1 MDAEAMASAEGQS
14 SGQMADRESR
24 LEQLGMGSR
33 ISIFWDGTYYPAT
46 IIGKYGSSPN
56 TYTFLYD
63 DSSRRPLSRG
73 HETFDL
79 SILPFKVLDDA
90 VPEDAC
96 AAISVATYTKMKYS
110 NTRELYKDLPIY
122 VLKQENVLRQCLNI
136 YIESLPGKWVR
147 ITDMVDAICNDLSP
161 AGSYLI
167 CTGQYHVDKETGI
180 RNYGET
186 VRQNLEAT
194 REERR
199 ADYETK
205 VERLK
210 HFFANNP
217 DVYDIQGYEVDEET
231 GRIRFEVCKAVVDLT
246 ANSDDEFA

>member
-1 MDAEAMASAEGQS
+1 MDAAAMASAEGQS

-24 LEQLGMGSR
+24 LEQLGTGSR
-33 ISIFWDGTYYPAT
+33 ISIFWDRTYYPAT

-63 DSSRRPLSRG
+63 DSSGG
-73 HETFDL
+73 HESFDL

-90 VPEDAC
+90 VPEAAC
-96 AAISVATYTKMKYS
+96 AAISVATHTKIKYS

-122 VLKQENVLRQCLNI
+122 VLKQENVLRQCLNM
-136 YIESLPGKWVR
+136 YIQSLPGKWVR

-167 CTGQYHVDKETGI
+167 CTGQYHVDKETSI

-186 VRQNLEAT
+186 VLQNSEAT
-194 REERR
+194 SEEKR

-210 HFFANNP
+210 HFFTNNP
-217 DVYDIQGYEVDEET
+217 DIYDSQDYGFDEET
-231 GRIRFEVCKAVVDLT
+231 GRIRIEVCKAVVDLT
-246 ANSDDEFA
+246 ANSDDEFGE